1 MDGLPQSWKMKFAWH
16 ENVKKK
22 RMALSDPVR
31 PSAGPHDFRTTHWSV
46 VLEAGLSHSAQSA
59 AALDQLCH
67 AYWQPL
73 YFYVRRHGY
82 DEHEA
87 KDLTQEFFSRL
98 LEKNVLETVEPGR
111 GRFRYFLQ
119 TALKHFL
126 ANEWN
131 RSQRQKR
138 GGGVQTFSLDAKSA
152 EDHYQLE
159 PQTNL
164 TPEVLFER
172 RWAQTVF
179 ERIMDRLEQ
188 ESGAGAKRRR
198 FDELKPYLLDDP
210 DAATYAEVANR
221 LQLTEGAVKSA
232 VHRLRQRSREL
243 FIEEIAHTVSRPDEI
258 DDEIRRLFAAL
269 SA

>member
-1 MDGLPQSWKMKFAWH
+1 
-16 ENVKKK
+16 
-22 RMALSDPVR
+22 MALTDPDSQLR
-31 PSAGPHDFRTTHWSV
+31 PPADFRTTHWSV
-46 VLEAGLSHSAQSA
+46 VLEAGLNPSSQSA

-98 LEKNVLETVEPGR
+98 LEKKVLETVERGR

-138 GGGVQTFSLDAKSA
+138 GGSVQSFSLDAKSA
-152 EDHYQLE
+152 EERYQLE
-159 PQTNL
+159 PRTNV

-172 RWAQTVF
+172 RWAHTVF
-179 ERIMDRLEQ
+179 ERVMDRLQQ
-188 ESGAGAKRRR
+188 ESGSGAKRRR

-210 DAATYAEVANR
+210 DAAAYAVVAPR

-243 FIEEIAHTVSRPDEI
+243 FIEEIAHTVSGPEEV

>member
-1 MDGLPQSWKMKFAWH
+1 MDGLPGA
-16 ENVKKK
+16 EDEPRPARGVERE
-22 RMALSDPVR
+22 RMALSDPGLN
-31 PSAGPHDFRTTHWSV
+31 PAGPQDFRTTHWSV
-46 VLEAGLSHSAQSA
+46 VLEAGLSPAAQSA

-87 KDLTQEFFSRL
+87 KDLTQEFFLRL
-98 LEKNVLETVEPGR
+98 LEKNVLETVERER

-119 TALKHFL
+119 TALKNFL

-138 GGGVQTFSLDAKSA
+138 GGGVQTFSLDAQAA
-152 EDHYQLE
+152 EDRYRLE
-159 PQTNL
+159 PQTNV

-172 RWAQTVF
+172 RWAQTIF
-179 ERIMDRLEQ
+179 ERVMDRLQQ

-210 DAATYAEVANR
+210 DAATYAEVAAR